1 MSQARPLS
9 PGAERRRLLRQQQQR
24 ERLRNG
30 WRSVVFLGLAGGLGY
45 GLLRLGW
52 TLQGPEQV
60 EVSGSR
66 QVTTTEVID
75 AAGIRFPQ
83 PLLTLDPRRIAT
95 TLGGALPVE
104 EVQVSRLMAPPR
116 LRVVVVDRQPVA
128 RAERRGPQGLERGYV
143 DRLGNW
149 MTASQGQ
156 GLRNA
161 STDKLLV
168 QGWQPRHRMVVSTV
182 LGQPNKGLADDLT
195 RLRFDPAGNIWV
207 DSTRLGAVRLGPGD
221 GQLEQRLKVLDHLVA
236 TLPGQLGSKRLQSVD
251 LTDPNQPELALASGG
266 STPRPMAKTP

>member
-1 MSQARPLS
+1 VSQARPLS
-9 PGAERRRLLRQQQQR
+9 PGAERRRQLRQQQRR
-24 ERLRNG
+24 ERLLNG
-30 WRSVVFLGLAGGLGY
+30 WRFLVLLGLATGLGY

-52 TLQGPEQV
+52 TLSGPEQV
-60 EVSGSR
+60 EVLGSR
-66 QVTTTEVID
+66 QVTTTEVIT

-83 PLLTLDPRRIAT
+83 PLLSLDPRRIAAK
-95 TLGGALPVE
+95 LGHALPVE

-128 RAERRGPQGLERGYV
+128 RAERRGPQGVEQGFV

-149 MTASQGQ
+149 MTARQGQ

-168 QGWQPRHRMVVSTV
+168 QGWQPRHRAVVSRV
-182 LGQPNKGLADDLT
+182 LGQPDKILSDDLI
-195 RLRFDPAGNIWV
+195 RLRFDPAGIIWV
-207 DSTRLGAVRLGPGD
+207 DSTVLGTVRLGPGD

-236 TLPGQLGSKRLQSVD
+236 TLPGELRGKRLQSVD
-251 LTDPNQPELALASGG
+251 LTDPDQPELAIAGG
-266 STPRPMAKTP
+266 STPPKPASPTP

>member
-9 PGAERRRLLRQQQQR
+9 PGAERRRQLRQQQR
-24 ERLRNG
+24 RDLLRNG
-30 WRSVVFLGLAGGLGY
+30 WRIAVLLGMAGGLGY

-52 TLQGPEQV
+52 TLHGPEQV

-66 QVTTTEVID
+66 QVTTAEVID

-83 PLLTLDPRRIAT
+83 PLLTLDPRTIAT
-95 TLGGALPVE
+95 SLGGALPVE

-116 LRVVVVDRQPVA
+116 LRVVVVDRQPMA
-128 RAERRGPQGLERGYV
+128 RAERRGPQGPEQGYV

-149 MTASQGQ
+149 MSARQGQ

-168 QGWQPRHRMVVSTV
+168 QGWQPRHRAVVSTV
-182 LGQPNKGLADDLT
+182 LRHPNKGLADDLT
-195 RLRFDPAGNIWV
+195 RLRVDPAGNIWV
-207 DSTRLGAVRLGPGD
+207 DSARLGAVRLGPGD
-221 GQLEQRLKVLDHLVA
+221 RQLEQRLKVLDHLVA

-251 LTDPNQPELALASGG
+251 LTDPNQPELALAPG
-266 STPRPMAKTP
+266 STPPKPVPKTP